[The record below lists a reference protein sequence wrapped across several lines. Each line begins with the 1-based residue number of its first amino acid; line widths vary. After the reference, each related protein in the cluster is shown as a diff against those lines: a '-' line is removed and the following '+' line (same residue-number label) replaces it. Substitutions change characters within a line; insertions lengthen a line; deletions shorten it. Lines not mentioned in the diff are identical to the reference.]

1 VVVVDPEHRILE
13 PGDRRADNSARLV
26 VRCDG

>member
-1 VVVVDPEHRILE
+1 VVDPEHRILE

-26 VRCDG
+26 VHFDG